1 MDEEYLE
8 SSIVV
13 RDNQSH
19 IQIVNIN
26 SNNRITSLKSNNSQ
40 VLNNYYYEID

>member
-40 VLNNYYYEID
+40 ILNNNYYQID